1 MIPSEHLM
9 CGRRDWER
17 YYWVNGVLNFSSGD
31 MRLGVLHLTN
41 TFWNQAD
48 AMVCSYCF
56 RYVGSL
62 ELQLARRLL
71 HQEGDS
77 VGGMT
82 PTQTASKTL

>member
-1 MIPSEHLM
+1 M

-31 MRLGVLHLTN
+31 TRLGVLHLTN
-41 TFWNQAD
+41 TFRNQAD

-56 RYVGSL
+56 CYVGSL
-62 ELQLARRLL
+62 ELQLAQRLL